1 MIRLLLFT
9 LLLCTLAAC
18 AEYREPRA
26 NCFNLVAAT
35 ENEDPCEFIELGGPD
50 SVPVTDA

>member
-1 MIRLLLFT
+1 MIRLLLLT
-9 LLLCTLAAC
+9 LLLGTLAAC

-35 ENEDPCEFIELGGPD
+35 GDEDPCEFFELGRPD

>member
-1 MIRLLLFT
+1 MIRLLLLA
-9 LLLCTLAAC
+9 LLLGTLAAC

-35 ENEDPCEFIELGGPD
+35 GDEDPCDFFELGGPD
-50 SVPVTDA
+50 GTQVIDV